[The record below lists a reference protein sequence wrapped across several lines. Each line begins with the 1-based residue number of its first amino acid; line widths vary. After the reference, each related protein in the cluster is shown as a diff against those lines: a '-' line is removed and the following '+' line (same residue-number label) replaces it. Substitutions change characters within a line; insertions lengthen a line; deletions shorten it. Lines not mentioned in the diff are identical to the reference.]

1 MESTVHTSH
10 FIANL
15 ARLKL
20 IQRWPLMRTVTPENV
35 QEHSHQ
41 VAVVSHMLALIKNKK
56 FGGNVCPE
64 RAALIALYHDVSEV
78 ITGDLPS
85 PIKYFN
91 KEIATEYKKIEAIAE
106 KTLVNMVPE
115 EFQQDFAELIEHDK
129 IDEELA
135 KLVKSADVIC
145 GYLKTM
151 EEIAAGNH
159 EFEKA
164 KTNIAQTL
172 EKYRTPEVNY
182 FMDVFVPSF
191 SLSLDEISSHL

>member
-1 MESTVHTSH
+1 MQTSH

-20 IQRWPLMRTVTPENV
+20 IHRWPLMRTVTPENV

-56 FGGNVCPE
+56 FGGDVSPE
-64 RAALIALYHDVSEV
+64 KAVMIALYHDVSEV

-91 KEIATEYKKIEAIAE
+91 QEIANEYKKIEAIAE
-106 KTLVNMVPE
+106 TTLVNMVPE
-115 EFQQDFAELIEHDK
+115 EFREDFAELIEHDK
-129 IDEELA
+129 IDKEHA
-135 KLVKSADVIC
+135 FLVKSADVLC
-145 GYLKTM
+145 AYLKTM

-159 EFEKA
+159 EFAKA
-164 KTNIAQTL
+164 QKNIGETL

-182 FMDVFVPSF
+182 FIDVFMPSF
-191 SLSLDEISSHL
+191 SLSLDEISINL

>member
-1 MESTVHTSH
+1 MKTSH

-35 QEHSHQ
+35 QEHSYQ

-56 FGGNVCPE
+56 FGGTINPE
-64 RAALIALYHDVSEV
+64 KAALIALYHDVSEV

-91 KEIATEYKKIEAIAE
+91 EEIAKEYKKIESIAE
-106 KTLVNMVPE
+106 QTLVNMVPE
-115 EFQQDFAELIEHDK
+115 EFKDDFAELIEHDK
-129 IDEELA
+129 IDPELA
-135 KLVKSADVIC
+135 LLVKSADVIC
-145 GYLKTM
+145 GYLKTI
-151 EEIAAGNH
+151 EEIAAGNN
-159 EFEKA
+159 EFIKAEK
-164 KTNIAQTL
+164 NINNTL
-172 EKYRTPEVNY
+172 NKYRSPEVDY